1 MKDSKG
7 NARNQTSL
15 AAFHV
20 CGAIAGA
27 LMFSVVL
34 IGVLAEARQLWRDHG
49 ATSFLSDAGM
59 RLFFGACIGIISAAP
74 YLLLARASRKAGPP
88 MLFAA
93 AAISMLAF
101 QLCFMI
107 YIFFFVRSSTAGIGL
122 LVMPLYLCIAAG
134 AIWAVA
140 ALARE
145 IRTRRS
151 T

>member
-1 MKDSKG
+1 MKDTKG
-7 NARNQTSL
+7 NAGNQPSL

-27 LMFSVVL
+27 LMFGVVL
-34 IGVLAEARQLWRDHG
+34 IGVLAEARQLWRDQG

-59 RLFFGACIGIISAAP
+59 RLFFGAWIGFISAAP
-74 YLLLARASRKAGPP
+74 YLLLASASRKAGPAV
-88 MLFAA
+88 LFVAA
-93 AAISMLAF
+93 AVSMLAF

-107 YIFFFVRSSTAGIGL
+107 YMLFLERSSTAGIA
-122 LVMPLYLCIAAG
+122 LVFMPLYLCTAAG
-134 AIWAVA
+134 AVWVAA
-140 ALARE
+140 ALARG